1 MKKEWNTPEVET
13 LELSRTE
20 NGLAPSEQF
29 DGDWV
34 QIGCKWYVPGHGEE
48 LS

>member
-1 MKKEWNTPEVET
+1 MKKEWNTPKVEA
-13 LELSRTE
+13 LELSRTA

-34 QIGCKWYVPGHGEE
+34 QIEDKWYVPGNGEE